1 MGIGLGIDTGGTCT
15 DAVLYD
21 FTQRRIL
28 AGAKSLTTKE
38 DLALGISAALDQLPV
53 ELLRRTER
61 VALSTT
67 LATNACVENKGGRAG
82 LILIG
87 GDRQVVEKNG
97 NQYGLPSADHI
108 YFLDAELAEDGTV
121 RREPDWERFRQ
132 ESAAFLKGL
141 EAAAVVSYQGIR
153 NPALEKQAQEIL
165 KESGVRVIGGHELFW
180 DRNYIRRGASTLLNA
195 RLLPVIDTF
204 LQAVD
209 RTLMEREIHAPM
221 VVVRSD
227 GSLMSE
233 SFSRERPVETI
244 LCGPAASV
252 MAGMHLAGCP
262 DCLVVDMGGTTTDI
276 ALVRGGIPV
285 KVSDGVTIG
294 QWRTFVKSV
303 DIHTIG
309 LGGDSVVRLDGQGGV
324 SIGPERVMP
333 LCSAAVRWPWIREEL
348 KELARSGRT
357 SACPLQEFF
366 CLVRDLAG
374 REGYTDREYRI
385 CEALR
390 DGALRIDRLAEA
402 VHGDTYTLDTRRL
415 EREGVVLRCGVT
427 PTDVMHVLGDYAAF
441 DRQAASAAVAYLA
454 QRLEMEP
461 EVFGRMVFDQI
472 KRTLYEQLVHIL
484 LENENPA
491 YKGGQGPGLDRL
503 IRDSWDRSHD
513 QGKSLLRLSLETS
526 AVLVG
531 IGAPTHLFLPQVAEK
546 LGTRCVIPPEA
557 AVANALGALVG
568 HIAAAVTAEIEPFIS
583 ESGQDQFRIYTSQQ
597 HFTAVEE
604 EEAIKIAL
612 KTAEE
617 EAVAEARRR
626 GAAGELII
634 TSRVE
639 PVMAKVGHSLIDVQ
653 EICVCTHVT
662 VTAAGGA
669 GF

>member
-38 DLALGISAALDQLPV
+38 DLALGIGAALDQLPV

-87 GDRQVVEKNG
+87 GDRRVVEKNG

-165 KESGVRVIGGHELFW
+165 KKSGVRVIGGHELFW

-309 LGGDSVVRLDGQGGV
+309 LGGDSVIRLDGQGGV

-366 CLVRDLAG
+366 CLVRDIAG

-402 VHGDTYTLDTRRL
+402 AQGDTYTLDTRRL

-427 PTDVMHVLGDYAAF
+427 PTDVMHVLGDYTAF

-461 EVFGRMVFDQI
+461 EAFGRMVFDQI

-484 LENENPA
+484 LENENSA
-491 YKGGQGPGLDRL
+491 YKGMQGPGLDRL
-503 IRDSWDRSHD
+503 IRDSWNRSHD
-513 QGKSLLRLSLETS
+513 QEKSLLRLSLETS

-583 ESGQDQFRIYTSQQ
+583 ESGQDQFRIYTSRQ

-626 GAAGELII
+626 GAAGELTI

-662 VTAAGGA
+662 VTAAGGT

>member
-38 DLALGISAALDQLPV
+38 DLALGIGAALDQLPV

-165 KESGVRVIGGHELFW
+165 KESGVRAIGGHELFW

-324 SIGPERVMP
+324 ST
-333 LCSAAVRWPWIREEL
+333 
-348 KELARSGRT
+348 ARNG
-357 SACPLQEFF
+357 
-366 CLVRDLAG
+366 
-374 REGYTDREYRI
+374 
-385 CEALR
+385 
-390 DGALRIDRLAEA
+390 
-402 VHGDTYTLDTRRL
+402 
-415 EREGVVLRCGVT
+415 
-427 PTDVMHVLGDYAAF
+427 
-441 DRQAASAAVAYLA
+441 
-454 QRLEMEP
+454 
-461 EVFGRMVFDQI
+461 
-472 KRTLYEQLVHIL
+472 
-484 LENENPA
+484 
-491 YKGGQGPGLDRL
+491 
-503 IRDSWDRSHD
+503 
-513 QGKSLLRLSLETS
+513 
-526 AVLVG
+526 
-531 IGAPTHLFLPQVAEK
+531 
-546 LGTRCVIPPEA
+546 
-557 AVANALGALVG
+557 
-568 HIAAAVTAEIEPFIS
+568 
-583 ESGQDQFRIYTSQQ
+583 
-597 HFTAVEE
+597 
-604 EEAIKIAL
+604 
-612 KTAEE
+612 
-617 EAVAEARRR
+617 
-626 GAAGELII
+626 
-634 TSRVE
+634 
-639 PVMAKVGHSLIDVQ
+639 
-653 EICVCTHVT
+653 
-662 VTAAGGA
+662 
-669 GF
+669 

>member
-38 DLALGISAALDQLPV
+38 DLALGIGAALDQLPV

-61 VALSTT
+61 GALSTT

-87 GDRQVVEKNG
+87 GDRRVVEKNG

-165 KESGVRVIGGHELFW
+165 KKSGVRVIGGHELFW

-309 LGGDSVVRLDGQGGV
+309 LGGDSVIRLDGQGGV

-366 CLVRDLAG
+366 CLVRDIAG

-402 VHGDTYTLDTRRL
+402 AQGDTYTLDTRRL

-427 PTDVMHVLGDYAAF
+427 PTDVMHVLGDYTAF

-461 EVFGRMVFDQI
+461 EAFGRMVFDQI

-484 LENENPA
+484 LENENSA
-491 YKGGQGPGLDRL
+491 YKGMQGPGLDRL
-503 IRDSWDRSHD
+503 IRDSWNRSHD
-513 QGKSLLRLSLETS
+513 QEKSLLRLSLETS

-583 ESGQDQFRIYTSQQ
+583 ESGQDQFRIYTSRQ

-626 GAAGELII
+626 GAAGELTI

-662 VTAAGGA
+662 VTAAGGT